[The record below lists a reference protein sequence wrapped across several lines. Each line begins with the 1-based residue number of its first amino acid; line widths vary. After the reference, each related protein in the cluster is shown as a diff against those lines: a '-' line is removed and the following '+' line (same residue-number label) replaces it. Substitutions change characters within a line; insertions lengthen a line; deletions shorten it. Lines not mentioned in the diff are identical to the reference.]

1 MSARERRQA
10 RCLRSSLH
18 LHSRRQARPGTH
30 ALPQADAGRSP
41 MHPTATLRSSSLRQ
55 GTMVRH
61 HAQQR
66 NPPLALICRADTQ
79 GKNRRS
85 QGPSTLQPPLAD
97 DTRRTSRLACPP
109 LRCQH
114 QNGHLSVL
122 APPKRTRIRSSELM
136 PGRAAPTAPQPQPG
150 RAARQPH
157 PPPSSRTG
165 GPSLRDGPH
174 SRRIR
179 RIVKPRHYLNIQHHI
194 PVAIVSPR
202 LVGRDLRY
210 PPSQGRAAKRALCGV
225 RGSASACRRS
235 RAVMRPGVW
244 KRSSCHAVR
253 ACTPLARR

>member
-1 MSARERRQA
+1 MSSGVVLVAGGQQPLRLHVGLLAPPPAESTLHLQRRLALQNTFKQADSKMSARERRQA

-41 MHPTATLRSSSLRQ
+41 MHPTATLRSSSPRQ

-114 QNGHLSVL
+114 QNGYLSVL

-150 RAARQPH
+150 RAA
-157 PPPSSRTG
+157 
-165 GPSLRDGPH
+165 
-174 SRRIR
+174 
-179 RIVKPRHYLNIQHHI
+179 
-194 PVAIVSPR
+194 
-202 LVGRDLRY
+202 
-210 PPSQGRAAKRALCGV
+210 
-225 RGSASACRRS
+225 
-235 RAVMRPGVW
+235 
-244 KRSSCHAVR
+244 
-253 ACTPLARR
+253 

>member
-1 MSARERRQA
+1 M
-10 RCLRSSLH
+10 
-18 LHSRRQARPGTH
+18 
-30 ALPQADAGRSP
+30 LPY
-41 MHPTATLRSSSLRQ
+41 
-55 GTMVRH
+55 
-61 HAQQR
+61 
-66 NPPLALICRADTQ
+66 
-79 GKNRRS
+79 
-85 QGPSTLQPPLAD
+85 
-97 DTRRTSRLACPP
+97 PP

-114 QNGHLSVL
+114 QNGYLSVL

-136 PGRAAPTAPQPQPG
+136 PGRVAPTAPQPQPG

-179 RIVKPRHYLNIQHHI
+179 RIVKPRHYLNIQRHTL
-194 PVAIVSPR
+194 VAIVSPR
-202 LVGRDLRY
+202 LVGHDLRY

-244 KRSSCHAVR
+244 KRSSPAPR
-253 ACTPLARR
+253 RFRPPLNRTYEL